1 MRDKQSGVILINV
14 LVILALTSAALLVM
28 VRTSDLSIARS
39 QVFSDAAQG
48 LALIQAGEASAI
60 AALRRDMTDAPDADH
75 LREAWARVGQAET
88 RIETG
93 TFALDITDAQS
104 RFNLNSLSGS
114 GVLGQQILTRIAARL
129 KLPEDTAPRIMA
141 RMAQKPALLALD
153 QLINGA
159 GLSPE
164 TVDDLRRLV
173 TVMPGRHDINL
184 NTAPAD
190 LIFALTDNPVQA
202 RVLLTIRDRK
212 GYLTTG
218 DFAAANVILPAGT
231 GFTSQYFQVA
241 TRVTV
246 GQTAQ
251 SMSSLLR
258 RYQDASGRPDVAVIA
273 RGTAQ

>member
-1 MRDKQSGVILINV
+1 MRNNDSGVILINV

-48 LALIQAGEASAI
+48 LALIQGGEASAI
-60 AALRRDMTDAPDADH
+60 AALRRDMTVAPDADH
-75 LREAWARVGQAET
+75 MREPWALVAQKET
-88 RIETG
+88 AIEAG
-93 TFALDITDAQS
+93 TFALDISDAQS

-114 GVLGQQILTRIAARL
+114 GVVGQQMLTRIAARL

-141 RMAQKPALLALD
+141 RMAQKPALQALD
-153 QLINGA
+153 QLTPEA

-164 TVDDLRRLV
+164 TVADLRKLV
-173 TVMPGRHDINL
+173 TVLPGRLDINL

-190 LIFALTDNPVQA
+190 LVFALTDNPVQA
-202 RVLLTIRDRK
+202 RILVTIRDRK
-212 GYLTTG
+212 GYLTTE

-231 GFTSQYFQVA
+231 GFTSQYFDVA

-246 GQTAQ
+246 GQTSQ
-251 SMSSLLR
+251 SLYSLLR
-258 RYQDASGRPDVAVIA
+258 RYQDDRGLPEVAVIA
-273 RGTAQ
+273 RRSEP